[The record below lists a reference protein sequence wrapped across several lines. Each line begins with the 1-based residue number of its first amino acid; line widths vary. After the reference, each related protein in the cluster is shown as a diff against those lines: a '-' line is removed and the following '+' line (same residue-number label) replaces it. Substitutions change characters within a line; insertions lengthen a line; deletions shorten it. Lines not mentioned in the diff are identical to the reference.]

1 MPPKYRRRVI
11 AGAGRCRAMGGKLWA
26 AALLLILVAV
36 SVVYVDYSMAS
47 PASLRRT
54 SSSSIG
60 PMFEAPT
67 LGADSRFPSIPMP
80 SLNATL
86 AVLITHKDEPT
97 YIPAWIYSYPPSI
110 IVSEE
115 KAIKRFSTGRRRGN
129 NVLVIKPLS
138 DFYVYAG
145 SVEGVEGPCTY
156 MISLTEN
163 TVHGHMEQ
171 RIIYA
176 NCSRASIYVKPPS
189 LGGKLPSISLKSYV
203 KEAEAKLGEL
213 YYTYTSIPRQDE
225 VFLSWWMKY
234 IIGTNA
240 PENMSLN
247 RVVEKL
253 LGYIETNTYY
263 ERTSFNPESPA
274 RSLLLEGKGDCF
286 LASLALTDMLRYLG
300 IPARPVTGYY
310 VSAYREVSGG
320 YEAKITARN
329 LHMWVEIYV
338 EGKWIQVDTTPPRR
352 RGGGGWAAGSPT
364 GNASSSGSEAQGG
377 VGGQGEAPMGS
388 GSQGST
394 SMGTTVGNT
403 PTPENI
409 STPWING
416 SAHINQSTLHSPPR
430 ISKSPTPRHG
440 GESVAESWIILL
452 VIISAVLLLVSE
464 HMRREE
470 EALVEAEIRSAY
482 SPVDTLR
489 NAWKMLASS
498 MYRDALIEAY
508 RAVRASLGKHVSI
521 QPSDTAREILLDK
534 LRSLMGTGFPYPLLE
549 MLERVVYGSK
559 EAGRKE
565 VEKWLKE
572 AEKLV
577 YRLTGR

>member
-11 AGAGRCRAMGGKLWA
+11 AGAGRCRAMRGKLWA

-54 SSSSIG
+54 SSSIG
-60 PMFEAPT
+60 PMLEAPT
-67 LGADSRFPSIPMP
+67 LGADSRFPSIPTS

-86 AVLITHKDEPT
+86 AVLITHKDEPA

-115 KAIKRFSTGRRRGN
+115 KAIKHLSTGRQGEN

-156 MISLTEN
+156 MISLTED
-163 TVHGHMEQ
+163 TVHGHVEQ

-176 NCSRASIYVKPPS
+176 NCSRASIYVKPLS
-189 LGGKLPSISLKSYV
+189 LGGKLPSIPLKSYV

-213 YYTYTSIPRQDE
+213 YYMYTSIPHQDE

-234 IIGTNA
+234 IIGTSA

-253 LGYIETNTYY
+253 LGYIEANTYY

-329 LHMWVEIYV
+329 LHMWVEIYMESRWV
-338 EGKWIQVDTTPPRR
+338 QFDPTPPRR

-377 VGGQGEAPMGS
+377 VSGQGEAPVGS
-388 GSQGST
+388 SSQGST
-394 SMGTTVGNT
+394 SMRTTVGNI
-403 PTPENI
+403 PALENI
-409 STPWING
+409 STPWVNG
-416 SAHINQSTLHSPPR
+416 SAHTNQSTPHSPPR
-430 ISKSPTPRHG
+430 TSKSPTPRHS

-452 VIISAVLLLVSE
+452 VIIGAVLLLVSE

-482 SPVDTLR
+482 SPIDTLR
-489 NAWKMLASS
+489 NAWRMLANS

-508 RAVRASLGKHVSI
+508 RAIRASLEKHVSI

-534 LRSLMGTGFPYPLLE
+534 LRSLMGTGFPYSLLE
-549 MLERVVYGSK
+549 ILERVVYGGK